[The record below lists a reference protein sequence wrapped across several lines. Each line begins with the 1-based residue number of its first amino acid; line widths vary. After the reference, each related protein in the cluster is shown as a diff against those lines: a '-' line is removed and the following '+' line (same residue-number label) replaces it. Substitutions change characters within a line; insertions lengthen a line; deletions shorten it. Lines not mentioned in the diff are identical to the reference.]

1 LCQIMIAESAETTDF
16 DRPKWLTQF
25 NRSLRRARAAI
36 RKERTYGLATRT
48 VAIPLVLSA
57 LWVAVVRFTLLDLPV
72 WPAILFPL
80 AWLAALAVASGTMR
94 VSLSEAA
101 RFLDHH
107 LGLDERMA
115 TCVQMLREVPIRG
128 LRQQRVPVPVYVL
141 EDTARQLR
149 TKAQALPRGWHL
161 SVGRREVLSLVVPLL
176 VLLGAAL
183 LPTPLDQIRSE
194 RAELQRAV
202 NEQMAKIETLRANIV
217 ARPGLD
223 EASKAQINQQLL
235 TLEQTLQSPPVDRS
249 NYLAAITDAQSKLQ
263 DLSSQTPNDFAG
275 VTAAAKTVQSAAV
288 DISRNA
294 QSGLDAD
301 SGWDPAKVADL
312 TDLGKAADAANVMS
326 DWMRQL
332 ATTQISAL
340 AGRLGTAQEQALA
353 ENSDLGHSLLAA
365 SNAVAAKDVEQS
377 RVALKAS
384 ADQFLAAD
392 KGLQLA
398 QAVQQSLASLDDSR
412 QTLAKAGAEDVQK
425 GQVGFRRPGVQP
437 EQQAARAVGTPGGTG
452 PNAQGTKAAGQNGTE
467 AGNTNGVN
475 TNGPSALD
483 PNMGSNS
490 PDYSLPA
497 PAQAGSNGSQ
507 TTNGGGPPSSQ
518 SNGQGGSDQTGG
530 SQGSNGGQP
539 GNTAGGGTGGGTGSF
554 GGQSTGPVGGSGG
567 AISQVANPTGQGIAT
582 QGNGGKSIGSGNE
595 SLYVPT
601 PDTVS
606 SADGT
611 GAQTAGQGAPDSQN
625 PDAIQGRGNTSG
637 DGTPSPGEL
646 GTGTLGQ
653 IRTPYKQVIGDY
665 AEKASQA
672 LDKTYVPADAKQY
685 VKDYFTELGK

>member
-1 LCQIMIAESAETTDF
+1 MLTESAENNDF

-36 RKERTYGLATRT
+36 RKERTYALASRT
-48 VAIPLVLSA
+48 VAIPLLLAAS
-57 LWVAVVRFTLLDLPV
+57 WVALVRFTLLDLPI
-72 WPAILFPL
+72 WPAVLFPV
-80 AWLAALAVASGTMR
+80 AWLLALVVAASTLH

-107 LGLDERMA
+107 LELDERMA
-115 TCVQMLREVPIRG
+115 TCLQLLREVPIRG
-128 LRQQRVPVPVYVL
+128 LQHSRAPVPVYVL

-149 TKAQALPRGWHL
+149 TKASTFPRGWRINFRRRQLL
-161 SVGRREVLSLVVPLL
+161 SAVVPAL
-176 VLLGAAL
+176 VLLGTAV
-183 LPTPLDQIRSE
+183 LPTPLDQVRTE

-202 NEQMAKIETLRANIV
+202 NEQIAKIETLRADIV
-217 ARPGLD
+217 SRPGLD
-223 EASKAQINQQLL
+223 EASRAQINQQLL

-263 DLSSQTPNDFAG
+263 DLSAQTPNDFAG
-275 VTAAAKTVQSAAV
+275 VVAAAKTVQSAAV
-288 DISRNA
+288 DISRNP

-301 SGWDPAKVADL
+301 SGWNADTVANL

-326 DWMRQL
+326 SWLRQL
-332 ATTQISAL
+332 ATTQISSL
-340 AGRLGTAQEQALA
+340 AGRLETAQEQALA

-365 SNAVAAKDVEQS
+365 SNAIAAKDVEQS
-377 RVALKAS
+377 RVTLKAA

-392 KGLQLA
+392 KRLELA

-437 EQQAARAVGTPGGTG
+437 DRSAAAQAVGTPAGTG
-452 PNAQGTKAAGQNGTE
+452 PNAQGTKAGGQSGANAGD
-467 AGNTNGVN
+467 TNGVN
-475 TNGPSALD
+475 TNGPSALG

-490 PDYSLPA
+490 PDYALPA

-507 TTNGGGPPSSQ
+507 TTNGGGGPPSSQ

-539 GNTAGGGTGGGTGSF
+539 GNSAGGGSGGGIGSF

-582 QGNGGKSIGSGNE
+582 QSNGDKSTGNGNE
-595 SLYVPT
+595 ALYVPT
-601 PDTVS
+601 TEAS
-606 SADGT
+606 SSGSDIGGPAPG
-611 GAQTAGQGAPDSQN
+611 QTASDAQHPDG
-625 PDAIQGRGNTSG
+625 IQGRGNGAGGGTS
-637 DGTPSPGEL
+637 SPGEL

-685 VKDYFTELGK
+685 VRDYFTELGK

>member
-1 LCQIMIAESAETTDF
+1 MIADKSEINDF

-25 NRSLRRARAAI
+25 NRSLGRARAAV
-36 RKERTYGLATRT
+36 RKERTYSLASRT

-57 LWVAVVRFTLLDLPV
+57 LWVGLVRFTLLDLPI
-72 WPAILFPL
+72 WPAGLFPL
-80 AWLAALAVASGTMR
+80 AWLIALAVAGGTTR

-115 TCVQMLREVPIRG
+115 TCVQLLREVPVRG
-128 LRQQRVPVPVYVL
+128 LRQQREPVPVYVL
-141 EDTARQLR
+141 EDTARELR
-149 TKAQALPRGWHL
+149 TKGPALPRGWRVT
-161 SVGRREVLSLVVPLL
+161 VGRREIMSVVVPIFVL
-176 VLLGAAL
+176 VAAAL
-183 LPTPLDQIRSE
+183 VPTPLDQVRSE

-202 NEQMAKIETLRANIV
+202 NEQIAKIETLRADIV

-223 EASKAQINQQLL
+223 EASRAQINQQLL
-235 TLEQTLQSPPVDRS
+235 SLEQTLQSPPVDRS

-263 DLSSQTPNDFAG
+263 DLSSQTANDFAG
-275 VTAAAKTVQSAAV
+275 VTAAAQTVQSAAV
-288 DISRNA
+288 NISRNP

-301 SGWDPAKVADL
+301 SGWDPTKVAGL

-326 DWMRQL
+326 DWLRQL

-340 AGRLGTAQEQALA
+340 AGRLATAQEQALS
-353 ENSDLGHSLLAA
+353 ENSDLGHSLRAA
-365 SNAVAAKDVEQS
+365 SNAVGSKDVEQS
-377 RVALKAS
+377 RVALKA
-384 ADQFLAAD
+384 AAEQFLAAD

-425 GQVGFRRPGVQP
+425 GQVGFRRPGAQP
-437 EQQAARAVGTPGGTG
+437 EQQAAQAVGTPSGTG
-452 PNAQGTKAAGQNGTE
+452 PNAQGTKAAGQNGTN
-467 AGNTNGVN
+467 ADNNAGVN
-475 TNGPSALD
+475 TNGPSALG

-497 PAQAGSNGSQ
+497 PSQAGSNGSQ
-507 TTNGGGPPSSQ
+507 TTNGGGGPPSSQ

-539 GNTAGGGTGGGTGSF
+539 GNSAGGGTGGGTGSF

-567 AISQVANPTGQGIAT
+567 AISQVANPIGQGIAT
-582 QGNGGKSIGSGNE
+582 QSNGSKATGGASE
-595 SLYVPT
+595 ELYVPT
-601 PDTVS
+601 PDAVS
-606 SADGT
+606 SGS
-611 GAQTAGQGAPDSQN
+611 GAGGQATGQGAPDAQN
-625 PDAIQGRGNTSG
+625 SDGIQGRGSPSG

-646 GTGTLGQ
+646 GSGTLGQ

-665 AEKASQA
+665 AEKASEA

>member
-1 LCQIMIAESAETTDF
+1 MLTESAENNDF

-36 RKERTYGLATRT
+36 RKERTYALASRT
-48 VAIPLVLSA
+48 VAIPLLLAAS
-57 LWVAVVRFTLLDLPV
+57 WVALVRFTLLDLPI
-72 WPAILFPL
+72 WPAVLFPV
-80 AWLAALAVASGTMR
+80 AWLLALVVAASTLH

-107 LGLDERMA
+107 LELDERMA
-115 TCVQMLREVPIRG
+115 TCLQLLREVPIRG
-128 LRQQRVPVPVYVL
+128 LQHSRAPVPVYVL

-149 TKAQALPRGWHL
+149 TKASTVPRGWRINFRRRQLL
-161 SVGRREVLSLVVPLL
+161 SAVVPAL
-176 VLLGAAL
+176 VLLGTAV
-183 LPTPLDQIRSE
+183 LPTPLDQVRTE

-202 NEQMAKIETLRANIV
+202 NEQIAKIETLRADIV
-217 ARPGLD
+217 SRPGLD
-223 EASKAQINQQLL
+223 EASRAQINQQLL

-263 DLSSQTPNDFAG
+263 DLSAQTPNDFAG
-275 VTAAAKTVQSAAV
+275 VVAAAKTVQSAAV
-288 DISRNA
+288 DISRNP

-301 SGWDPAKVADL
+301 SGWNADTVANL

-326 DWMRQL
+326 SWLRQL
-332 ATTQISAL
+332 ATTQISSL
-340 AGRLGTAQEQALA
+340 AGRLETAQEQALA

-365 SNAVAAKDVEQS
+365 SNAIAAKDVEQS
-377 RVALKAS
+377 RVTLKAA
-384 ADQFLAAD
+384 ADQFLAAN
-392 KGLQLA
+392 KRLELA

-437 EQQAARAVGTPGGTG
+437 DRSAAAHAVGTPAGTG
-452 PNAQGTKAAGQNGTE
+452 PNAQGTKAGGQSGANAGD
-467 AGNTNGVN
+467 TNGVN
-475 TNGPSALD
+475 TNGPSALG

-490 PDYSLPA
+490 PDYALPA

-507 TTNGGGPPSSQ
+507 TTNGGGGPPSSQ

-539 GNTAGGGTGGGTGSF
+539 GNSAGGGSGGGIGSF

-582 QGNGGKSIGSGNE
+582 QSNGDKSTGNGNE
-595 SLYVPT
+595 ALYVPT
-601 PDTVS
+601 TEAS
-606 SADGT
+606 SSGSDIGGPAPG
-611 GAQTAGQGAPDSQN
+611 QTASDAQHPDG
-625 PDAIQGRGNTSG
+625 IQGRGNGAGGGTS
-637 DGTPSPGEL
+637 SPGEL

-685 VKDYFTELGK
+685 VRDYFTELGK

>member
-1 LCQIMIAESAETTDF
+1 MLTESAENNDF

-36 RKERTYGLATRT
+36 RKERAYSLASST
-48 VAIPLVLSA
+48 VAIPLLLA
-57 LWVAVVRFTLLDLPV
+57 AFWVALVRFTLIDLPV
-72 WPAILFPL
+72 WPAVLFPV
-80 AWLAALAVASGTMR
+80 AWLVALAVAASTTR

-107 LGLDERMA
+107 LELDERMA
-115 TCVQMLREVPIRG
+115 TCLQLLREVPIRG
-128 LRQQRVPVPVYVL
+128 LRQSREPVPVYVL

-149 TKAQALPRGWHL
+149 AKTQELPRGWRMNI
-161 SVGRREVLSLVVPLL
+161 GRRQLLWVVVPLL
-176 VLLGAAL
+176 VLLGAAI

-202 NEQMAKIETLRANIV
+202 NEQIAKIETLRADIV
-217 ARPGLD
+217 SRPGLD
-223 EASKAQINQQLL
+223 EASRAQINQQLL

-249 NYLAAITDAQSKLQ
+249 NFLAAITDAQSKLQ

-275 VTAAAKTVQSAAV
+275 VVAAAKTVQSAAV
-288 DISRNA
+288 DISRNP

-301 SGWDPAKVADL
+301 SGWDAGKVAGL

-326 DWMRQL
+326 DWLRQL
-332 ATTQISAL
+332 ATTQISSL
-340 AGRLGTAQEQALA
+340 AGRLETAQEQAMP
-353 ENSDLGHSLLAA
+353 ENADLGHSLLAA
-365 SNAVAAKDVEQS
+365 SNAVASRDVETS
-377 RVALKAS
+377 RVALKTT
-384 ADQFLAAD
+384 ADKFMAAD

-437 EQQAARAVGTPGGTG
+437 DGSVAQAVGTPAGAG
-452 PNAQGTKAAGQNGTE
+452 PNSQGTKPGGQNGTDS
-467 AGNTNGVN
+467 GNTGGLN
-475 TNGPSALD
+475 TNGPSALG

-490 PDYSLPA
+490 PDYSIPA
-497 PAQAGSNGSQ
+497 AAQNGSTGSQ
-507 TTNGGGPPSSQ
+507 TTNGGGGPPSSQ

-530 SQGSNGGQP
+530 KQGSNGGQP
-539 GNTAGGGTGGGTGSF
+539 GSSAGGGTGSGAGTF

-567 AISQVANPTGQGIAT
+567 AISQVENPTGQGIAT
-582 QGNGGKSIGSGNE
+582 QSNGGNSVANGDAG
-595 SLYVPT
+595 LYVPT
-601 PDTVS
+601 PDAVS
-606 SADGT
+606 SGNET
-611 GAQTAGQGAPDSQN
+611 GVQATGQSAANSQN
-625 PDAIQGRGNTSG
+625 PDAIQGRGSG
-637 DGTPSPGEL
+637 AGEGPQSQGEL
-646 GTGTLGQ
+646 GSGTLGQ
-653 IRTPYKQVIGDY
+653 IRTPYKQVIGEY

>member
-1 LCQIMIAESAETTDF
+1 MSTVPAEITDF
-16 DRPKWLTQF
+16 DRPPWLTQF
-25 NRSLRRARAAI
+25 NRSLGRARAAI
-36 RKERTYGLATRT
+36 RKERTYALATRT
-48 VAIPLVLSA
+48 IAIPLLLAA
-57 LWVAVVRFTLLDLPV
+57 LWVALVRFTLIDLPI
-72 WPAILFPL
+72 WPAVLFPL
-80 AWLAALAVASGTMR
+80 AWVVALVVAGSTQR

-101 RFLDHH
+101 RYLDHH
-107 LGLDERMA
+107 RELDERMA
-115 TCVQMLREVPIRG
+115 TCLQLLREVPIRG
-128 LRQQRVPVPVYVL
+128 LRQRREPVPVYVL
-141 EDTARQLR
+141 EDTALQLR
-149 TKAQALPRGWHL
+149 TKAQALPRGWRMNLGRRQVL
-161 SVGRREVLSLVVPLL
+161 SVVVPLL
-176 VLLGAAL
+176 VLVGAAL

-194 RAELQRAV
+194 QAELRRAV
-202 NEQMAKIETLRANIV
+202 TEQIAKIETLRADIV

-249 NYLAAITDAQSKLQ
+249 NFLAAITDAQSKLQ

-275 VTAAAKTVQSAAV
+275 VVSAAKTVQSAAV
-288 DISRNA
+288 DISRNP

-301 SGWDPAKVADL
+301 SGWDPGKVADL
-312 TDLGKAADAANVMS
+312 SDLGKAADAANLMS
-326 DWMRQL
+326 SWLRQL
-332 ATTQISAL
+332 ATTQISSL
-340 AGRLGTAQEQALA
+340 AARLETAQEQALA
-353 ENSDLGHSLLAA
+353 ENPDLGHSLLAA

-377 RVALKAS
+377 RVALKAA
-384 ADQFLAAD
+384 ADKFTAAD

-437 EQQAARAVGTPGGTG
+437 DQSVAQSVGTPAGAG
-452 PNAQGTKAAGQNGTE
+452 PNAQGTKAGGQNGTDG
-467 AGNTNGVN
+467 GNTSGLN
-475 TNGPSALD
+475 TNGPSALG

-490 PDYSLPA
+490 PNYSIPA
-497 PAQAGSNGSQ
+497 PAQTGSTGSQ
-507 TTNGGGPPSSQ
+507 TTSGGGGPPSSQ

-530 SQGSNGGQP
+530 SQGGNGGQP
-539 GNTAGGGTGGGTGSF
+539 GNSAGGGTGGGTGSF

-582 QGNGGKSIGSGNE
+582 QSNGSQSIGNGNE

-601 PDTVS
+601 PDSVS
-606 SADGT
+606 PGT
-611 GAQTAGQGAPDSQN
+611 GNGAQGAGQGAPGTQN
-625 PDAIQGRGNTSG
+625 PDAIQGRGNATG
-637 DGTPSPGEL
+637 EGTPSPGEL
-646 GTGTLGQ
+646 GSGTLGQ